1 MRGSLQA
8 YKKVSIDSQLSAA
21 SPHKVI
27 QMLMAGAIER
37 LIQGKAAMQQGNT
50 AVKGERLGK
59 ALDIV
64 ISLRTCLSM
73 DDGGDIASNL
83 DSLYDFMIRQI
94 SHANQNNDGKAIDD
108 VVEMLREIKSAWDQ
122 IPAEFHNL
130 TADQVGI

>member
-8 YKKVSIDSQLSAA
+8 YKKVSVDSQLSAA

-37 LIQGKAAMQQGNT
+37 LIQGKAAMQQGSL

-73 DDGGDIASNL
+73 DEGGEIAKNL
-83 DSLYDFMIRQI
+83 DALYDFMIRQI
-94 SHANQNNDGKAIDD
+94 ALANQSNTSEPLDD

-122 IPAEFHNL
+122 IPTEYHNL
-130 TADQVGI
+130 TADQVGR